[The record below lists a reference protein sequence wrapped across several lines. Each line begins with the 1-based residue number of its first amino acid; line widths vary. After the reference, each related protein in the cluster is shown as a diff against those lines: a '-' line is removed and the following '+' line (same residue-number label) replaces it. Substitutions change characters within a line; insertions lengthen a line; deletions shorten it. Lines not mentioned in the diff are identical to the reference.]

1 MNAKKTA
8 NGAWIALVLTLA
20 AETARTDEWSRFRGP
35 NGAGVTA
42 TTGLPVELGPEKN
55 VIWKTSLPPGPSSPI
70 LSEDRIFL
78 TAVEDKKLFTLCLD
92 RKTGKILWRR
102 EAPRDREEK
111 LDDRNSPA
119 APSPAT
125 DGLNVFVFFAD
136 YGLISYDLEG
146 NERWRHPLGPFN
158 NTYGM
163 AASPILADD
172 KVLLVCDD
180 NTNSYVIALGK
191 KDGRVHWKTDRP
203 EAKSGHSTPI
213 LYHPE
218 GGGPQVIVPGSF
230 LLTAYSVE
238 SGEKVWWVSGL
249 SFEMKS
255 TPVLDKGTIYIN
267 GFGSPTNQPGQH
279 IVVDSLPV
287 ARAKLDTD
295 GDGRFT
301 KKEVDERTRSMFD
314 FVDLN
319 GDGFM
324 DSEDWNFYRAAMAST
339 NGLLAIKAGGRG
351 DMTDTN
357 VLWQY
362 HRSVP
367 QLPSPLLYQNVLY
380 MVNDGGIV
388 TSFHPET
395 GDVIARGRLMG
406 AVDHYYA
413 SPVAADGKV
422 FMVSEQGKVAVLK
435 PGGSLEPV
443 VVSDLDDLCY
453 ATPAIGGEGR
463 IYLRTRSML
472 YCFGESE
479 TTASNR

>member
-1 MNAKKTA
+1 M
-8 NGAWIALVLTLA
+8 
-20 AETARTDEWSRFRGP
+20 
-35 NGAGVTA
+35 
-42 TTGLPVELGPEKN
+42 
-55 VIWKTSLPPGPSSPI
+55 
-70 LSEDRIFL
+70 
-78 TAVEDKKLFTLCLD
+78 
-92 RKTGKILWRR
+92 
-102 EAPRDREEK
+102 
-111 LDDRNSPA
+111 
-119 APSPAT
+119 
-125 DGLNVFVFFAD
+125 
-136 YGLISYDLEG
+136 
-146 NERWRHPLGPFN
+146 
-158 NTYGM
+158 
-163 AASPILADD
+163 
-172 KVLLVCDD
+172 
-180 NTNSYVIALGK
+180 IALGK

-213 LYHPE
+213 LYHQV

-238 SGEKVWWVSGL
+238 NGEKVWWVSGL

-267 GFGSPTNQPGQH
+267 GFGSPMNQPGQH